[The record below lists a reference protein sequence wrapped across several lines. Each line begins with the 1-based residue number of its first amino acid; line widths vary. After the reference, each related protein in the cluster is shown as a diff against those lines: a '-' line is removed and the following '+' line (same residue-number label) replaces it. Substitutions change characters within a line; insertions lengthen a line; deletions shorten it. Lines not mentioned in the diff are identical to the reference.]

1 MASIALHARQHLAL
15 TPRLQQAVRLL
26 QLSSLEFQQELREA
40 LDTNPFLEY
49 VPPAQETGEA
59 AEAAEGA
66 AGIGAAAPA
75 APVVAADMP
84 EGDLDGGMESAA
96 DGSMT
101 LDPASYGGEP
111 AGYADEAGYGE
122 QACAYGEETSGYSDE
137 GAAYAADLP
146 LPGATRAPSGYRG
159 SEDGESDAADW
170 VRVPISLREQL
181 HEALRL
187 SPLADLDR
195 AAVQVVIEALDDD
208 GYLRQDL
215 TELADVE
222 GTEGALDEDRLRVAL
237 RVVQTLDRPG
247 IGARSLAECLAL
259 QLDAMPEDTPHRAL
273 ALRLVTGHLERLARR
288 EHGEL
293 QRQLGCDAQSLQAA
307 TALVRRLDPKPG
319 NHYGRADGGY
329 VVPDVIVRQV
339 RGRWVVSVNP
349 AIEPRARIHKLYAEL
364 FARSD
369 QTSRSPLAQQ
379 LQEARW
385 LIRNAHKRCE
395 TILRVGECIVA
406 RQKAFFQYGE
416 IALRPMLLR
425 DVADE
430 LGLHESTVSR
440 ATGNK
445 YMATPRGIFEFK
457 RFFPRELETRTGGTC
472 SAAAVRAL
480 IKEMIDAENPRD
492 PLSDVVLAQELE
504 RQGVRVARRTVTKY
518 RQMMKVPA
526 ADMRRQL

>member
-1 MASIALHARQHLAL
+1 MPSIALHARQHLAL

-49 VPPAQETGEA
+49 VPPAPETGEA
-59 AEAAEGA
+59 AEAADGA
-66 AGIGAAAPA
+66 AGIGSAAAPA
-75 APVVAADMP
+75 TEAPAMATEGAVESGLDAGMP
-84 EGDLDGGMESAA
+84 QDASPYAE
-96 DGSMT
+96 
-101 LDPASYGGEP
+101 ASYVGTS
-111 AGYADEAGYGE
+111 YGE
-122 QACAYGEETSGYSDE
+122 GEASYSDE
-137 GAAYAADLP
+137 G
-146 LPGATRAPSGYRG
+146 SGYTAELPSPAALRPSSYRG
-159 SEDGESDAADW
+159 GEDGESEAPDW

-181 HEALRL
+181 HDTLRL

-195 AAVQVVIEALDDD
+195 MATQVVIEALDDD

-215 TELADVE
+215 ADLADVE
-222 GTEGALDEDRLRVAL
+222 GAGDVLDEDRLRVGL
-237 RVVQTLDRPG
+237 RVVQTLDLPG
-247 IGARSLAECLAL
+247 IGARSLSECLAL
-259 QLDAMPEDTPHRAL
+259 QLDAMPHDTPHREL
-273 ALRLVTGHLERLARR
+273 AMQIVTQHLERLARR

-293 QRQLGCDAQSLQAA
+293 QRQLGCDAASLQA
-307 TALVRRLDPKPG
+307 TIALVRRLDPKPG

-339 RGRWVVSVNP
+339 RGKWVVSVNP
-349 AIEPRARIHKLYAEL
+349 AIEPRARIHKLYAEM

-480 IKEMIDAENPRD
+480 IKEMIDAEDPRD
-492 PLSDVVLAQELE
+492 PLSDVILTQELE
-504 RQGVRVARRTVTKY
+504 KQGVQVARRTVTKY
-518 RQMMKVPA
+518 RQMMKLPA
-526 ADMRRQL
+526 AEMRRQI

>member
-1 MASIALHARQHLAL
+1 MPSIALQTRQHLAL

-49 VPPAQETGEA
+49 VPPATETGEA
-59 AEAAEGA
+59 AEAADGA
-66 AGIGAAAPA
+66 AGIGAAAD
-75 APVVAADMP
+75 APTAVAEMP
-84 EGDLDGGMESAA
+84 EGGMDGGMEAA
-96 DGSMT
+96 MPRDASSYN
-101 LDPASYGGEP
+101 DEPASYG
-111 AGYADEAGYGE
+111 DDN
-122 QACAYGEETSGYSDE
+122 SGYPDDG
-137 GAAYAADLP
+137 GAYSADMP
-146 LPGATRAPSGYRG
+146 STGAMRTSSNYRG
-159 SEDGESDAADW
+159 SEDGDSDASDW
-170 VRVPISLREQL
+170 VRVPLSLREQL
-181 HEALRL
+181 HDSLRL
-187 SPLADLDR
+187 SPLDDLDR
-195 AAVQVVIEALDDD
+195 AAAQIVIEALDDD
-208 GYLRQDL
+208 GYLRQELSEL
-215 TELADVE
+215 TDFEDIGE
-222 GTEGALDEDRLRVAL
+222 ALDEDRLRVAL

-247 IGARSLAECLAL
+247 IGARSLSECLSL
-259 QLDAMPEDTPHRAL
+259 QLEAMPEDTPHRDL
-273 ALRLVTGHLERLARR
+273 ALQIVTQHLERLARR
-288 EHGEL
+288 ENGEL
-293 QRQLGCDAQSLQAA
+293 QRQLGCDAQALQAA

-339 RGRWVVSVNP
+339 RGKWVVSVNP
-349 AIEPRARIHKLYAEL
+349 AIEPRARIHKLYAEM

-480 IKEMIDAENPRD
+480 IKEMIDAENPKD
-492 PLSDVVLAQELE
+492 PLSDVVLTQELE
-504 RQGVRVARRTVTKY
+504 KQGVQVARRTVTKY
-518 RQMMKVPA
+518 RQMMKLPA
-526 ADMRRQL
+526 AEMRRQI

>member
-1 MASIALHARQHLAL
+1 MPSIALHARQHLAL

-49 VPPAQETGEA
+49 VPPTSETGEA
-59 AEAAEGA
+59 AEAADGA
-66 AGIGAAAPA
+66 AGIGAAAAA
-75 APVVAADMP
+75 APEVATMEAGGVGEANLDAGMP
-84 EGDLDGGMESAA
+84 QDTSSYAESSYGETGYS
-96 DGSMT
+96 D
-101 LDPASYGGEP
+101 ASYG
-111 AGYADEAGYGE
+111 DEG
-122 QACAYGEETSGYSDE
+122 SGYTAE
-137 GAAYAADLP
+137 LP
-146 LPGATRAPSGYRG
+146 SPGALRSSNYRG
-159 SEDGESDAADW
+159 GEDGESEASDW

-187 SPLADLDR
+187 SPLDDLDR
-195 AAVQVVIEALDDD
+195 AATQVVIEALDDD
-208 GYLRQDL
+208 GYLRQELSD
-215 TELADVE
+215 LADVE
-222 GTEGALDEDRLRVAL
+222 GMGDELDEDRLRVGL
-237 RVVQTLDRPG
+237 RVVQTLDRAG
-247 IGARSLAECLAL
+247 IGARSLSECLAL
-259 QLDAMPEDTPHRAL
+259 QLEAMPHDTPHREL
-273 ALRLVTGHLERLARR
+273 AMQIVTQHLERLARR

-293 QRQLGCDAQSLQAA
+293 QRQLGCDASSLQAA
-307 TALVRRLDPKPG
+307 IALVRHLDPKPG
-319 NHYGRADGGY
+319 NHYGRADGGF
-329 VVPDVIVRQV
+329 VIPDVIVRQV
-339 RGRWVVSVNP
+339 RGKWVVSVNP
-349 AIEPRARIHKLYAEL
+349 AIEPRARIHKLYAEM

-480 IKEMIDAENPRD
+480 IKEMIDAEDPRD
-492 PLSDVVLAQELE
+492 PLSDVVLTHELE
-504 RQGVRVARRTVTKY
+504 KQGVQVARRTVTKY
-518 RQMMKVPA
+518 RQMMKLPA
-526 ADMRRQL
+526 AEMRRQV

>member
-1 MASIALHARQHLAL
+1 MPSIALHARQQIAL

-49 VPPAQETGEA
+49 ASPTVENGEA

-66 AGIGAAAPA
+66 AAGIGA
-75 APVVAADMP
+75 VAANAVP
-84 EGDLDGGMESAA
+84 EAVA
-96 DGSMT
+96 
-101 LDPASYGGEP
+101 EP
-111 AGYADEAGYGE
+111 AGEGGE
-122 QACAYGEETSGYSDE
+122 DGSFASEPSAYT
-137 GAAYAADLP
+137 ADLP
-146 LPGATRAPSGYRG
+146 APGILRTSNYRG
-159 SEDGESDAADW
+159 ADDSESEAADW

-181 HEALRL
+181 HETLRL
-187 SPLADLDR
+187 APLDDLDR
-195 AAVQVVIEALDDD
+195 AAAQVVIEALDDD

-215 TELADVE
+215 GDLVDVE
-222 GTEGALDEDRLRVAL
+222 GLGDTLDEDRLRVAL

-247 IGARSLAECLAL
+247 IGARSLSECLAL
-259 QLDAMPEDTPHRAL
+259 QLEAMPDDTPYRDL
-273 ALRLVTGHLERLARR
+273 AYRIVTQHLERLARR
-288 EHGEL
+288 ENGEL
-293 QRQLGCDAQSLQAA
+293 QRQLGCDATELQLAC
-307 TALVRRLDPKPG
+307 ALVRRLDPKPG
-319 NHYGRADGGY
+319 NQYGRADGGY

-339 RGRWVVSVNP
+339 RGKWVVSVNP
-349 AIEPRARIHKLYAEL
+349 AIEPRARIHKLYAEM
-364 FARSD
+364 FARSGE
-369 QTSRSPLAQQ
+369 TSRSPLAQQ

-480 IKEMIDAENPRD
+480 IKEMIDAEDPRD
-492 PLSDVVLAQELE
+492 PLSDVVLTQELE
-504 RQGVRVARRTVTKY
+504 KQGVQVARRTVTKY
-518 RQMMKVPA
+518 RQMMKLPA
-526 ADMRRQL
+526 AEMRRQI